1 MVGAVTRLRRLPVVV
16 CALAELGAL
25 LLFLNTEFAS
35 AKSACRV
42 LPTWA
47 SLHQLRE
54 LASLGLQDTNRL
66 APPATPYPPV
76 VLLTVAGIGVAA
88 VAIDLIAV
96 RLRRPAMAG
105 LPLLVLF
112 CVPLDRQRHQGA
124 AGETAAFCLGM
135 SGYLALLAADGR
147 ERLRLWGRLVTVWQ
161 RGDGRRGTGRS
172 PDTKDAGRGPG
183 RRIGWPRWCSALFV
197 PLLVPGLAEHKLFAS
212 SGTGDGPG
220 GREVSLPN
228 PLVQMNSELHR
239 TDASDVLSYRT
250 TDPDPQYL
258 QVYVL
263 NNLSSSDLDADAH
276 RGPATARREAA
287 RHPRADPSTPTS
299 IENTTITLAQGLS
312 SSQRTASFLPL
323 PYPARTVNVGGGWR
337 VDPGTLT
344 LFSGQD
350 LSGMHYS
357 VTSREVDPSEQQL
370 QHDAGPMPASITSN
384 YLSVPRVYQGLTTL
398 AEKITRGQTS
408 SYGQAVALQRW
419 FADSGKFTYSLNVQ
433 AAGQPAGADPVPD
446 HERRGYCQ
454 QFAFAMAVLARLLDI
469 PSRVAVGYTAG
480 TPVGH
485 DRWVVKTSDAHAWP
499 ELYFQGVGWLRF
511 EPTPAGSGGQAT
523 AIQPTYTLPP
533 VLAPPS
539 AAAARPTTGTTTTQP
554 GPEGPHRPAGKLG
567 EEPGDGRRGRDGGH
581 AQSGAVLAAG
591 PGRAGRAGPDRAADD
606 PVGPPPSALAPRRRR
621 PGPSRGGLAELQ
633 DDLTD
638 YQVAWSDEC
647 LAAHAGPP
655 GDGGPADG
663 AGAARGAQPDRQGGR
678 AGPVRPGPA
687 DSAGLRDDT
696 DQVRRAL
703 AGHATWRVRWRARL
717 LPAVRAGA
725 GTHRAAARHGH
736 LRLDGHSRPPPRR
749 PSPPGPRQ
757 SRRPR
762 PKPVTAPKA
771 RAPDWTD
778 PHRSTDWT
786 EEAAERGTSDKRR
799 GEVAAPKG
807 ARRRLD

>member
-1 MVGAVTRLRRLPVVV
+1 MSNRLTFAAALATLAASLSLYPVVDHWHWFWVGFGAVIMIAVVGALTRLRRLPVVV

-35 AKSACRV
+35 AKSAGRV

-54 LASLGLQDTNRL
+54 LASLALQDTSRF
-66 APPATPYPPV
+66 APPAPPYPPI
-76 VLLTVAGIGVAA
+76 VLLTVAGIGVVA
-88 VAIDLIAV
+88 VATDLIAV
-96 RLRRPAMAG
+96 RLRRPAVAG

-112 CVPLDRQRHQGA
+112 CVPLTVSVHQGA
-124 AGETAAFCLGM
+124 AGEMAVFCLGM
-135 SGYLALLAADGR
+135 AGYLTLLAVDGR

-161 RGDGRRGTGRS
+161 RGDEVRDRTG
-172 PDTKDAGRGPG
+172 PDTKDLAAAG
-183 RRIGWPRWCSALFV
+183 RRIALAAVVIALFV

-212 SGTGDGPG
+212 SGSGDGPG

-228 PLVQMNSELHR
+228 PLVQMNTELHR

-263 NNLSSSDLDADAH
+263 NNLSSQTWTLTPTAGQQLHDGKL
-276 RGPATARREAA
+276 PAT
-287 RHPRADPSTPTS
+287 PGLTSSTPAS

-337 VDPGTLT
+337 VDPRTLT
-344 LFSGQD
+344 LFSGQN
-350 LSGMHYS
+350 LSGLHYS

-370 QHDAGPMPASITSN
+370 QHDAGPMPASITNN
-384 YLSVPRVYQGLTTL
+384 YLSVPRVYQGLTAL
-398 AEKITRGQTS
+398 AERITRGQTS

-433 AAGQPAGADPVPD
+433 EPASPQALIRFLTTQ
-446 HERRGYCQ
+446 RRGYCQ

-480 TPVGH
+480 TPVGR

-499 ELYFQGVGWLRF
+499 ELFFQGVGWLRF

-539 AAAARPTTGTTTTQP
+539 GPQPAPTTGTTKTQP
-554 GPEGPHRPAGKLG
+554 GSSKARTGPLAKLG
-567 EEPGDGRRGRDGGH
+567 EEPGEVGVGGTAATHSPAPYWLLALAGLAGLALVAPRTIRSVRRRQRWRRADGDRGR
-581 AQSGAVLAAG
+581 AEAAW
-591 PGRAGRAGPDRAADD
+591 
-606 PVGPPPSALAPRRRR
+606 
-621 PGPSRGGLAELQ
+621 AELQ

-638 YQVAWSDEC
+638 YQVAWSTSASPRT
-647 LAAHAGPP
+647 LARQVTAGQPMA
-655 GDGGPADG
+655 PAQHE
-663 AGAARGAQPDRQGGR
+663 ALSRIARAAER
-678 AGPVRPGPA
+678 ARYARDPA
-687 DSAGLRDDT
+687 DSASLRDDT

-703 AGHATWRVRWRARL
+703 AGHATRRVRWRARL
-717 LPAVRAGA
+717 LPPSALAPARTALQHAMDIFGWMDIAAHRLSALVRRAG
-725 GTHRAAARHGH
+725 G
-736 LRLDGHSRPPPRR
+736 
-749 PSPPGPRQ
+749 Q
-757 SRRPR
+757 SE
-762 PKPVTAPKA
+762 KA
-771 RAPDWTD
+771 QA
-778 PHRSTDWT
+778 
-786 EEAAERGTSDKRR
+786 
-799 GEVAAPKG
+799 
-807 ARRRLD
+807 